1 MIGTN
6 KCPVCG
12 KTYLYEYEI
21 CPVCGWENDPIQMDK
36 PDLEGGANR
45 MSLNQAIT
53 AYKKGEKL
61 NKKKLNEDVIVMAS
75 EPLKDYEF
83 EDIQCLVHKTIETEA
98 LVNLYA
104 AVFNEFFWVEDNEYD
119 FPKGTPE
126 YAEACRITDQWGALM
141 DELEERLMRIASDA
155 GLLLPREP
163 NSGTVKQMGP
173 FMKKYGFVNANGWW
187 IKH

>member
-1 MIGTN
+1 
-6 KCPVCG
+6 
-12 KTYLYEYEI
+12 
-21 CPVCGWENDPIQMDK
+21 MDK

-104 AVFNEFFWVEDNEYD
+104 AVFNEFFWVEDNEYA

>member
-12 KTYLYEYEI
+12 KTYLYETYLYEYEI

-61 NKKKLNEDVIVMAS
+61 KKKKLNEDVIVMAS

-126 YAEACRITDQWGALM
+126 
-141 DELEERLMRIASDA
+141 ERLMRIASDA

-173 FMKKYGFVNANGWW
+173 FMKKNGFVNANGW
-187 IKH
+187 